1 MAQPPLDRPP
11 PSAASYA
18 IAAAI
23 VAFTTGYFIGKARSI
38 GLFGQSPVDYT
49 AMAAGVASDDDD
61 DEDGDDSGS
70 EESAQDLGELQT
82 FEGSTEECKL
92 VLVVRTDLGMT
103 KGRSDKLLASM
114 YTYIG
119 STSAACLP

>member
-23 VAFTTGYFIGKARSI
+23 VAFTTGYFVGKARSI

-49 AMAAGVASDDDD
+49 AMAAGGASDDDDD
-61 DEDGDDSGS
+61 DEDGDDDSGS

-114 YTYIG
+114 YT
-119 STSAACLP
+119 

>member
-49 AMAAGVASDDDD
+49 AMAAGGASDEDDN
-61 DEDGDDSGS
+61 EDGDDSGS
-70 EESAQDLGELQT
+70 EESVQDLGELQT
-82 FEGSTEECKL
+82 FEGITEECKL

-103 KGRSDKLLASM
+103 KGRSDKLLAYM
-114 YTYIG
+114 YT
-119 STSAACLP
+119 